1 MRTTLCTLT
10 GLLIGAMT
18 PAMAGAQT
26 GVPARPEQI
35 EFPPLTF
42 EPPVA
47 TDYRSEIAGVPVYMI
62 PDREFPLVTITFSF
76 KGGEYLVA
84 EEHAGLAQMTG
95 SMMRRGGT
103 TSVPAEEFDERAD
116 FLAANINAFMGDD
129 ASIASLNCLTSNLD
143 EAFGLFMDMVRNPGF
158 QADKVETYRAESIE
172 RMKQRNDNPAGIA
185 GREWNGLM
193 FGWDHFES
201 RVPTAATINAIGES
215 EMRALHGRVFRPG
228 NLIIGVTGD
237 FDPDEMASRLEAAL
251 SGWER
256 GEEMP
261 DPPAPDHAPAPGVHF
276 VQKDIPQGRVL
287 IGHRGVTRDH
297 PDIVALDMMNDILG
311 GSGFTSRITKRV
323 RSDEGLAYTAASR
336 LSSPVWYPGQF
347 QAFFQ
352 SKSSTVALAT
362 AIVLEEMERIRTTPV
377 SEQELS
383 TAQAAFIETFPRQ
396 FESKQAMLGRFIED
410 EWTGRDPSYYATIR
424 DRVRAVTLEDITRV
438 AREHLHP
445 DRAVILVVGDWEEIA
460 PGDLEGR
467 ASMAQFGEPTELPLR
482 DPMTMEP
489 MGN

>member
-1 MRTTLCTLT
+1 MRTMLCTLT
-10 GLLIGAMT
+10 GLIAGAAA
-18 PAMAGAQT
+18 PLMAGAQT
-26 GVPARPEQI
+26 ALPARPEQI

-47 TDYRSEIAGVPVYMI
+47 TAYRSESAGVPVYMI

-84 EEHAGLAQMTG
+84 DEHAGLAQMTG
-95 SMMRRGGT
+95 AMMRRGGT
-103 TSVPAEEFDERAD
+103 TSVPADEFDERVD
-116 FLAANINAFMGDD
+116 FLAAGISAVMGDD
-129 ASIASLNCLTSNLD
+129 SSGASLNCLSSNFD

-158 QADKVETYRAESIE
+158 QADKVETYRAEALE
-172 RMKQRNDNPAGIA
+172 RMKQRNDNPAPIA
-185 GREWNGLM
+185 GREWSGLL

-201 RVPTAATINAIGES
+201 RVPTEATINAIGEA

-237 FDPDEMASRLEAAL
+237 FDPAEMTSRLEAAL

-261 DPPAPDHAPAPGVHF
+261 DPPAPDHEAAPGVYF

-323 RSDEGLAYTAASR
+323 RSDEGLAYSAASR

-352 SKSSTVALAT
+352 SKSSTVAFAT
-362 AIVLEEMERIRTTPV
+362 AIVLEEMERIGEDLV
-377 SEQELS
+377 SEQELA
-383 TAQAAFIETFPRQ
+383 TVQAAFIETFPRQ

-410 EWTGRDPSYYATIR
+410 EWTGRDPSYYASIR
-424 DRVRAVTLEDITRV
+424 DRVRAVTLEDVRRV
-438 AREHLHP
+438 AQEHLHP
-445 DRAVILVVGDWEEIA
+445 DRAVILVVGDWNEIA

-467 ASMAQFGEPTELPLR
+467 ATMAQFGEPTELPLR
-482 DPMTMEP
+482 DPLTMEP